1 MSHNYNYRSTY
12 QTSLRVNWQIDEII
26 GGAKQL
32 DFQKPFLPDAWVDA
46 SALDFLTAAEQRAV
60 NHIRSHSYLY
70 LFGLV
75 EEFIVPYVVDHVRS
89 RIHQAGQ
96 DEIRALLHFA
106 EEESKHIELFKR
118 FCTEFTAGF
127 GSLCEVIGPPEAI
140 AAQILSKSPLGV
152 VLVIL
157 HIEWMT
163 QLHYV
168 ESVRDNGD
176 LDPQFCSL
184 LRHHWL
190 EEAQHAKLDTLMTE
204 TLVQHLSEA
213 EIAAGID
220 DYLAIGGML
229 DGGLAQQ
236 VELDL
241 TALTRATGRQL
252 TAYETERYRTSQQLS
267 YRKTFLT
274 SGMRHPKFQETLEE
288 ITPAGAAQVL
298 DVAQAL
304 VPEAVGVSSI
314 Y

>member
-1 MSHNYNYRSTY
+1 MGHNYNYRSTY
-12 QTSLRVNWQIDEII
+12 QTALRVNWQIDEII

-46 SALDFLTAAEQRAV
+46 SALDFLTTVEQRAV

-70 LFGLV
+70 LFGVV
-75 EEFIVPYVVDHVRS
+75 EEFIVPFVINHVRS
-89 RIHQAGQ
+89 RLHKAEQ

-118 FCTEFTAGF
+118 FGAEFNAGF
-127 GSLCEVIGPPEAI
+127 GSPCEFIGPPEAI

-163 QLHYV
+163 QLHYM
-168 ESVRDNGD
+168 ESVRDNDD

-190 EEAQHAKLDTLMTE
+190 EEAQHAKLDTLMAE

-252 TAYETERYRTSQQLS
+252 TARETERYRTHQQRS

-274 SGMRHPKFQETLEE
+274 SGMRHSKFQETLNE
-288 ITPAGAAQVL
+288 ITLAGAAQVL
-298 DVAQAL
+298 EVAQAL
-304 VPEAVGVSSI
+304 VPEAVSVSAGA
-314 Y
+314 

>member
-1 MSHNYNYRSTY
+1 MGHNYTYRSTY
-12 QTSLRVNWQIDEII
+12 QTALRVNWQIDEII

-32 DFQKPFLPDAWVDA
+32 DFQKSFLPDAWVDA
-46 SALDFLTAAEQRAV
+46 SALDFLTTAEQRAV

-75 EEFIVPYVVDHVRS
+75 EEFIVPFVVDHVRN
-89 RIHQAGQ
+89 RLYKADR
-96 DEIRALLHFA
+96 DEVRALLHFA

-118 FCTEFTAGF
+118 FGTEFANGF
-127 GSLCEVIGPPEAI
+127 GSLCEIIGPPEAI

-168 ESVRDNGD
+168 ESVRDNDD

-190 EEAQHAKLDTLMTE
+190 EEAQHAKLDTLMAA
-204 TLVQHLSEA
+204 TLVEHLSEA

-236 VELDL
+236 VALDL

-252 TAYETERYRTSQQLS
+252 TAHETERYRTQQQRS

-274 SGMRHPKFQETLEE
+274 SGMRHPRFQETLDE
-288 ITPAGAAQVL
+288 ITPAGATKIL
-298 DVAQAL
+298 EVAQAL
-304 VPEAVGVSSI
+304 VPEAVRG
-314 Y
+314 

>member
-46 SALDFLTAAEQRAV
+46 NALDFLTAAEQRAV

-75 EEFIVPYVVDHVRS
+75 EEFIMPYVVDHVRS
-89 RIHQAGQ
+89 RIHKAGQ

-118 FCTEFTAGF
+118 FGTEFTAGF

-140 AAQILSKSPLGV
+140 AAQVLSKSPLGV

-157 HIEWMT
+157 GIEWMT

-190 EEAQHAKLDTLMTE
+190 EEAQHAKLDTLMAE

-213 EIAAGID
+213 EIAARIN

-229 DGGLAQQ
+229 DSGLTQQ

-241 TALTRATGRQL
+241 TALTRATERQL
-252 TAYETERYRTSQQLS
+252 TAREAERYRTSQQLS

-274 SGMRHPKFQETLEE
+274 SGMLHPRFQETLDE
-288 ITPAGAAQVL
+288 ITPAGATQVL
-298 DVAQAL
+298 EVAQAL
-304 VPEAVGVSSI
+304 VSEAVGVSPV

>member
-1 MSHNYNYRSTY
+1 
-12 QTSLRVNWQIDEII
+12 V
-26 GGAKQL
+26 
-32 DFQKPFLPDAWVDA
+32 PFVI
-46 SALDFLTAAEQRAV
+46 
-60 NHIRSHSYLY
+60 N
-70 LFGLV
+70 
-75 EEFIVPYVVDHVRS
+75 HVRS
-89 RIHQAGQ
+89 RLHKAEQ
-96 DEIRALLHFA
+96 DEIQALLHFA

-118 FCTEFTAGF
+118 FGTEFTAGF

-168 ESVRDNGD
+168 ESVRDHGD

-184 LRHHWL
+184 LRYHWL
-190 EEAQHAKLDTLMTE
+190 EEAQHTKLDTLMAE

-236 VELDL
+236 VEFDL

-252 TAYETERYRTSQQLS
+252 TAHETERYRTNQQRS

-274 SGMRHPKFQETLEE
+274 SGMRHPRFQETLEA
-288 ITPAGAAQVL
+288 ITPAGAMKVL
-298 DVAQAL
+298 EVAQAM
-304 VPEAVGVSSI
+304 VPEAVSASAVG
-314 Y
+314 